1 MQRYCTSL
9 LTGNEYFH
17 DDGIRILNPKQALFY
32 IDSGVPLLD
41 LYPSRSYQT
50 GKKILVFVFD
60 RKESASIYEKWKLN
74 LCLECT
80 HFIEDEPG
88 QIRVVDI
95 DTVIT
100 NMEHKIIPCRLG
112 PVLDYKSGAPILA
125 FYFSKWN
132 S

>member
-9 LTGNEYFH
+9 LTGSEYFH

-32 IDSGVPLLD
+32 LDSGVTLLD

-60 RKESASIYEKWKLN
+60 KKESASIYEKWKLN
-74 LCLECT
+74 RHLSCSN
-80 HFIEDEPG
+80 FIHDEPG

-95 DTVIT
+95 EAVIV
-100 NMEHKIIPCRLG
+100 NMEHKIIPVRLG
-112 PVLDYKSGAPILA
+112 PVLDYKSDEPILA
-125 FYFSKWN
+125 FYFTK
-132 S
+132 